1 MESDQLLDGAEG
13 PWGVSPWAT
22 DAQLDLLDA
31 FDTSPPHLSGMAESG
46 ADAKPKKK
54 RQARR
59 SSTSAG
65 SGAARRVPAAA
76 NPAAQGRRRRQRPA
90 ASQCELRRPI
100 DGHEMDT
107 AAAPDASRSE
117 LFKDSVRQWLA
128 GETTA
133 AAFVRDF
140 HALFGN
146 AGGRPTEG
154 TTAAL
159 RKMTTALPAEA
170 TAALMKEL
178 SRAEALLSAARPTH
192 SEIVPVSSSGEGPV
206 LVANLAAEAADGQ
219 RELAARTAVSSGS
232 EGGAA
237 LANSAGRLAEDK
249 QIESLASPSSPPD
262 KVANPPGQMVADRDQ
277 SRDQSLGIYERSVDK
292 RAQHHPA
299 RAPRLARAAQKVII
313 QKLAANRQRNDGIEK
328 RLHENVAGIRMQ
340 TLAHAAASHER
351 EWQAQAELAGLAD
364 AHGTQM
370 QQLMRA
376 HIRKLDDS
384 EADSEAKLREGLH
397 SQQSEHETVLSAA
410 QSAAAQH
417 MAALMV
423 EQKAEVELWKARRE
437 AERDSLS
444 SAHTTEREDL
454 TRAHAVELDAAS
466 SASEKRMEANISELK
481 VEHDIVLM
489 QHIAAAQS
497 LLHGEHTK
505 ALAAA
510 EAAAVG
516 QRAQLSQM
524 HRQAT
529 ETEQQAARST
539 LAVQVAAHRAEKEA
553 LVRSHT
559 QIREQDA
566 AALQQIEA
574 QLVEQRSAL
583 SVEHE
588 QAVQKT
594 LREKCCMQDQH
605 SSALAIANDK
615 AAADIANM
623 SAAHGI
629 KTLQM
634 NAAHASVLQHLNA
647 ATEGKVEHAV
657 FMHRTEHQKELGA
670 AQLLSTQQIEELT
683 TRQRELERLS
693 TTHSFELETCIKA
706 HHAERAHLASIHSLA
721 LEAAKAVAAQ
731 LTETEL
737 ASQRRH
743 LSATHENANAQ
754 AAGRLAAEHQAVV
767 AQLRASASAL
777 REDHAAKMAAA
788 AAAASE
794 RAAAA
799 SSETAAAVEAAR
811 RSEVAQSEFAMQL
824 EAHSMEKRA
833 LIRAHDLALQ
843 DVGSEAAARLQSELD
858 RQSAGLVSKHE
869 AALVSTKTLVSEQL
883 AVEHERAYRTLVSSE
898 TVLQDVHA
906 AKLAQMEIAISE
918 QAATLEAAH
927 SAKGRKAQ
935 HEHAAQLAAHAR
947 EAERL
952 VGAQHL
958 ALQQARSLFT
968 AQLKEELSSQ
978 RASLSSEH
986 QTALLAV
993 EAQAAGRLAAEHQ
1006 AVVAQLRASASAL
1019 REDHAAKM
1027 AAAAAAASERAAAD
1041 EAAHSTDSIELA
1053 RKQKLAVQTVVSA
1066 AEARLATELEVQWTA
1081 MSADHAA
1088 TLLDA
1093 DEHVRVLAATH
1104 LAEVAAMQSGMRQ
1117 DFDTLSSAHG
1127 DHVEELN
1134 AAHEQNLNDAKSAV
1148 ALRLEKELGAQLSAF
1163 TDEHVDALAKMEEQ
1177 AAASLAAHDQQR
1189 EEHVLA
1195 LAAAEASASAKL
1207 EELQNQHKAVLKE
1220 NKQERLANTS
1230 EASAH
1235 LEKEVSALRSRSLR
1249 ERDEQLTKT
1258 SQADR
1263 ELHQAHTLQLEAMQ
1277 LHAAEQLTEANAL
1290 HLRKNQEMRARH
1302 SLDMAE
1308 AEKAASVVL
1317 QQELE
1322 AQQMTLAEEHECA
1335 LARTSSRL
1343 MLAKDQAV
1351 IACVAEAEDVL
1362 RAEHETKLYQMRAEE
1377 RICRA
1382 ELVAKMAEGK
1392 RATREELARAH
1403 SSVLQEQEVA
1413 AAAQQTKELAMQHAA
1428 LVAEH
1433 KAAASAG
1440 AAMLTAEFLQHKQS
1454 ESTMHGELMQAHSVA
1469 LEQANLAAD
1478 SRLKEMAAAHI
1489 GQLAHLCQEHEAK
1502 MAGALESDRAVA
1514 LETQR
1519 ENAQK
1524 MHLVQM
1530 EREAEAD
1537 QKMRLATHGMEIEDL
1552 IVSHTAQLNGAKAR
1566 ASEQIAELKREHAN
1580 FRARER
1586 EAQSVLTTQ
1595 LAAHMTEKE
1604 GLLLEYRLA
1613 RQEAENAADLHIQV
1627 ESQSAAEAAAAS
1639 GAELKLQQALAAM
1652 GLARDKADLQLSELS
1667 ECHQGQIEELK
1678 GVHASTLQ
1686 CAQLS
1691 TAVQL
1696 AADLEAQRSVLVGE
1710 HNAVLI
1716 SAVERKTTALT
1727 AEHSET
1733 MEQHMVKTEA
1743 MLVEERHAHISARD
1757 ELVRA
1762 HLLAAGKM
1770 ESSHSAA
1777 VQSIVDRLL
1786 MRSTEMNVM
1795 RAFSKWSALWK
1806 TKKKHARAAQMLA
1819 RHKRNIFF
1827 LLWRD
1832 LALRAGRICDGTVK
1846 LEMKNKRMKLD
1857 LITTAWRTCVKRE
1870 RHMLAKLGRWK
1881 QTQAFRLW
1889 WSVVGRGKR
1898 LRHVGMR
1905 LCYLLHSRR
1914 LQTMFIMWARRNEH
1928 ARRLVVLELRCI
1940 GRIERFVRTKVFSA
1954 WVATLAAAR
1963 GQTAARR
1970 LAAEHQAVVAQ
1981 LRASES
1987 ALREDHAAKMAAAAA
2002 AASERA
2008 AAASSETAV
2017 AVEAARRSEVAQS
2030 ELAAAISSQREGL
2043 ASGYEAALSVA
2054 ATSKD
2059 EHVCELVAQHR
2070 KQTETLE
2077 SLMHREVAAAT
2088 SELAEHRSANRQFDA
2103 EKQAARTAL
2112 ASQTAARDAEKIAF
2126 QEREAG
2132 LAAEL
2137 SAKDRQLLQLQTQ
2150 LQQLSALVNTQA
2162 ASVSELASA
2171 MSAGKREI
2179 EIANTKLTE
2188 SASKIQRADDAKREA
2203 LDLSTA
2209 LTESH
2214 ADETAALIAH
2224 ETELAAELSAEK
2236 EGTERES
2243 YSSALNSLAVKAADE
2258 QKLAAEAELIS
2269 LVAGHELEKAA
2280 MTAAF
2285 DAEKSAIASTND
2297 AYLESDVRALGAK
2310 YEQQVKDLS
2319 MLLDAQAAAAAD
2331 AAESVLVHKEQA
2343 DSAASELIES
2353 ASLHQQEIDALCA
2366 EHASA
2371 RGLLEHSTAEQTTAR
2386 MEAQRASLTELH
2398 EETLAVAKH
2407 RVRAELSS
2415 VEAEVSSQVA
2425 ALVLEH
2431 NQALEMLK
2439 VMAFEHN
2446 QAAAHSEAVQE
2457 RQETVHTELAQDVAA
2472 HGADMEELAQEHQR
2486 KIRAVHL
2493 SHLLHLPDSLPSE
2506 ALPRRGA
2513 EVTTRVAADDGDAA
2527 AALALESLAK
2537 EEPTSPRSD
2546 SSQESTE
2553 STEPPDSVAAWDGEE
2568 EDWSRKVVIT
2578 RKFTQLRE
2586 ELYED
2591 TEEPLADAE
2600 RTAPRPPRRPGSTPP
2615 KPTSPLPNLS
2625 RVRQMLAAMD
2635 DTVATP
2641 MAASSLTTSNFS
2653 PSSMPGTARSAV
2665 SAVASSESA
2674 VSETAS
2680 PGKTY
2685 EVAAAFGSPGE
2696 ARTPSRLQ
2704 RSFLGGG
2711 WMTPPIVES
2720 AHEAEVECSDESA
2733 AETYPTP
2740 DVGNASETAAP
2751 NGVLGGGSMLGA
2763 VPPSSPTLPPRD
2775 QPRGQQGA
2783 WSGGSTPPVSPATMA
2798 TSAWRSPPRD
2808 RINTRISIHSEV
2820 SGAAVDR
2827 V

>member
-1 MESDQLLDGAEG
+1 
-13 PWGVSPWAT
+13 
-22 DAQLDLLDA
+22 
-31 FDTSPPHLSGMAESG
+31 
-46 ADAKPKKK
+46 
-54 RQARR
+54 
-59 SSTSAG
+59 
-65 SGAARRVPAAA
+65 
-76 NPAAQGRRRRQRPA
+76 
-90 ASQCELRRPI
+90 
-100 DGHEMDT
+100 
-107 AAAPDASRSE
+107 
-117 LFKDSVRQWLA
+117 
-128 GETTA
+128 
-133 AAFVRDF
+133 
-140 HALFGN
+140 
-146 AGGRPTEG
+146 
-154 TTAAL
+154 
-159 RKMTTALPAEA
+159 MTTALPAEA

-683 TRQRELERLS
+683 TRRRELERLS

-743 LSATHENANAQ
+743 LSATHENAN
-754 AAGRLAAEHQAVV
+754 
-767 AQLRASASAL
+767 
-777 REDHAAKMAAA
+777 
-788 AAAASE
+788 
-794 RAAAA
+794 
-799 SSETAAAVEAAR
+799 
-811 RSEVAQSEFAMQL
+811 
-824 EAHSMEKRA
+824 
-833 LIRAHDLALQ
+833 
-843 DVGSEAAARLQSELD
+843 
-858 RQSAGLVSKHE
+858 
-869 AALVSTKTLVSEQL
+869 
-883 AVEHERAYRTLVSSE
+883 
-898 TVLQDVHA
+898 
-906 AKLAQMEIAISE
+906 
-918 QAATLEAAH
+918 
-927 SAKGRKAQ
+927 
-935 HEHAAQLAAHAR
+935 
-947 EAERL
+947 
-952 VGAQHL
+952 
-958 ALQQARSLFT
+958 
-968 AQLKEELSSQ
+968 
-978 RASLSSEH
+978 
-986 QTALLAV
+986 
-993 EAQAAGRLAAEHQ
+993 AQAAGRLAAEHQ

-1881 QTQAFRLW
+1881 QKQAFRLW

-2696 ARTPSRLQ
+2696 ARTPSR
-2704 RSFLGGG
+2704 
-2711 WMTPPIVES
+2711 
-2720 AHEAEVECSDESA
+2720 
-2733 AETYPTP
+2733 
-2740 DVGNASETAAP
+2740 
-2751 NGVLGGGSMLGA
+2751 
-2763 VPPSSPTLPPRD
+2763 
-2775 QPRGQQGA
+2775 
-2783 WSGGSTPPVSPATMA
+2783 
-2798 TSAWRSPPRD
+2798 
-2808 RINTRISIHSEV
+2808 
-2820 SGAAVDR
+2820 
-2827 V
+2827 